1 MKDLAGKT
9 VLLTGA
15 STGLGPVIARRL
27 HRAGARFVL
36 SARNEAALDKL
47 SKELGGARVVVAD
60 LSRAGEP
67 ERLAREAGA
76 VDVLVSNAGIPAT
89 GRLATFEIDEIDR
102 AIAVNLRAGIV
113 LAKALAPAMVERKSG
128 HLVFMS
134 SIAGKIPSGGET
146 IYNATKFGLR
156 GFALALREELWGT
169 RVGVS
174 VIVPTFVSEAGM
186 WAVTGLKPNP
196 IAGEVSPEQVADAVW
211 KAITRNRREIDVV
224 PIQLRTV
231 LKVQA
236 LTPGVFAT
244 TARWMGATRSNEDL
258 DKRQRDKR

>member
-15 STGLGPVIARRL
+15 STGLGPHIARRL

-47 SKELGGARVVVAD
+47 AKELGGSRVVAAD

-67 ERLAREAGA
+67 ERLAREAGE
-76 VDVLVSNAGIPAT
+76 VDVLVSNAGIPAS
-89 GRLATFEIDEIDR
+89 GRLATFEVEEIDR

-134 SIAGKIPSGGET
+134 SVAGKIPTGGMT

-156 GFALALREELWGT
+156 GFALALREELWATG
-169 RVGVS
+169 VGVS
-174 VIVPTFVSEAGM
+174 VIVPTFVSDAGM

-196 IAGEVSPEQVADAVW
+196 IAGEVPPEQVADAVW
-211 KAITRNRREIDVV
+211 NAITRNRPEIDVV

-231 LKVQA
+231 LKVEA
-236 LTPGVFAT
+236 LTPGLFAT